1 MKKILGLDLG
11 TNSIGWAL
19 IEVDENNIPMRII
32 AMGSRI
38 IPLDADARDQFQ
50 KGQAISKNKD
60 RTTARTQRK
69 GYDRKQLKKSDDFKY
84 SLKKIL
90 EKLDIFPTEELLKLP
105 SLDLWKLRSNAV
117 SDTEDITPQQLGRIL
132 YMLNQK
138 RGYKSARSEANA
150 DKKDTDYVAE
160 VKGRYAKLKD
170 KVQTLGQYFYEKLSY
185 ANQNNTYFRIK
196 EKVYPREA
204 YVEEFDAIINT
215 QKSKHSFLT
224 DEVIYSIRNE
234 IIYYQRKLKSQKGLV
249 SICEFEGFETT
260 YFDKK
265 IQNDKTIFTGPKV
278 APRTS
283 PLFQLCKIW
292 EVVNNISLKTKNPE
306 GSKYKWGDRIPT
318 IEEKQIIADCLLKND
333 SLSFAELLKILE
345 LKKEQVYA
353 NKQILKGIQGNTTY
367 SAIHKIIGDSEHL
380 KFNNQTIPSKHIAI
394 LIDKKTGEILDERD
408 SLELN
413 PALEQ
418 EPFYQLWHTI
428 YSLKELDECKNA
440 LIKRFNFKEEIAE
453 KLSKIDFNKQA
464 FGNKSNKAMRKMLPY
479 LMLGYN
485 QSEAESFAGYNRRLN
500 KEEKSKIVSD
510 EPLQLLA
517 KNSLRQP
524 VVEKILNQMIH
535 VVNAI
540 IEKYGKPAEIRVEL
554 ARELKQSKDER
565 EDTDK
570 QNGFNKKLNE
580 LVVTKLTE
588 LGLPTTK
595 RYIQKYKFIFPAKDK
610 NWKEA
615 QVANQC
621 IYCGETF
628 NLTEALSAD
637 SFDVDHIVPKA
648 LLFDDSQTNKVLVHR
663 SCNATKTN
671 NTAYDYIAKKGSQA
685 LNDYVTRVDDWFK
698 RGIISYGKMQRL
710 KVSFEEYQERKKI
723 GKETESDKRIWEN
736 FIDRQLRETAYIA
749 RKAKEILGKVCHNVT
764 STEGNV
770 TAKLRQLW
778 GWDDVLMN
786 LQLPKYKELE
796 EKTEQQFIQVKEWT
810 SDHGN
815 RKHQK
820 EEITNWTKRDDHRHH
835 AIDALVIACTQQGF
849 IQRINTLSSSETKDE
864 MQKEI
869 DNAKKKYGKN
879 YDETILSEKNE
890 IVKGQKEKNNQLNSY
905 LISQRPENFTT
916 KYIENEADKILVSF
930 KAGKKVATISKLKAV
945 GKNEATGVIVPRGA
959 LHEQFVYGK
968 IKTVAKDF
976 KTGKLIK
983 YPIKYLFENSDL
995 IAEPIIK
1002 TKVEQRLNDF
1012 ERDIKKAIESLK
1024 KDPIYLDLDKT
1035 ILLTSSH
1042 CYKDEFVI
1050 KYKITDLKK
1059 DDVKYIIDER
1069 VKHIVQERLDAHNGK
1084 EKEAFKD
1091 TLWFNENKKIP
1102 ILSVRCFTGLSAVE
1116 AIKKDESGKDIG
1128 FAKTGNNHHVAIY
1141 RDNNEKYIQHLCTF
1155 WHAVERKKLKIPYII
1170 ENTNILWDDLIDK
1183 ELPQSFLEKL
1193 PANNL
1198 ELKLSMQ
1205 QNEMFVLGLSQEEF
1219 DEAIQ
1224 QNDKALLSKN
1234 MYLVWSL
1241 SNSDYWFRHHLETK
1255 NSELK
1260 NITGANE
1267 SNRYFRFKS
1276 IGAFISKNPIKIRLN
1291 HLGEITKIGENGT
1304 KQIKYQMP
1312 KNDLSLK
1319 EPVASYNSKNNIKIF
1334 NSFEEAKL
1342 DEINFIIEQSTTERI
1357 KHTVGLILR
1366 AYGVTNESLR
1376 TRRRENIIRIIK
1388 GA

>member
-11 TNSIGWAL
+11 TNSIGWAI
-19 IEVDENNIPMRII
+19 IEVDELSIPFQII
-32 AMGSRI
+32 GMGSRI

-90 EKLDIFPTEELLKLP
+90 EKLNIFPSDELLKLP
-105 SLDLWKLRSNAV
+105 SLDLWKLRSDAV
-117 SDTEDITPQQLGRIL
+117 SNNKEISPEQLGRIL

-160 VKGRYAKLKD
+160 VKGRHQLLKEQN
-170 KVQTLGQYFYEKLSY
+170 QTLGQHFYSELSY
-185 ANQNNTYFRIK
+185 ADQNNTYFRVK

-204 YVEEFDAIINT
+204 YIEEFDAIIDA
-215 QKSKHSFLT
+215 QKLKHQFLT
-224 DEVIYSIRNE
+224 DEIIHTLRNE
-234 IIYYQRKLKSQKGLV
+234 IIYYQRKLKSQKDLV
-249 SICEFEGFETT
+249 NICEFEGFETT

-265 IQNDKTIFTGPKV
+265 TQQDKTIFTGPKV

-292 EVVNNISLKTKNPE
+292 EVVNNISIKTKNPE

-318 IEEKQIIADCLLKND
+318 IEEKQIIVNHLSVNE

-367 SAIHKIIGDSEHL
+367 SAIHKIIGNSEHL
-380 KFNNQTIPSKHIAI
+380 KFDTQTIPSKHTAV
-394 LIDKKTGEILDERD
+394 LVDKKTGEILDERD
-408 SLELN
+408 SVELN
-413 PALEQ
+413 SAIEQ
-418 EPFYQLWHTI
+418 ESFYQLWHTI
-428 YSLKELDECKNA
+428 YSIKELDECKNA
-440 LIKRFNFKEEIAE
+440 LMKRFNFEEEIAE

-485 QSEAESFAGYNRRLN
+485 QSDAESFAGYNRRLT
-500 KEEKSKIVSD
+500 KEEKSKNVSD
-510 EPLQLLA
+510 EPLKLLV

-524 VVEKILNQMIH
+524 VVEKILNQMIN

-540 IEKYGKPAEIRVEL
+540 IEKYGKPEEIRVEL

-565 EDTDK
+565 EDADK
-570 QNGFNKKLNE
+570 QNGFNKKLSD
-580 LVVTKLTE
+580 LVVSKLTE

-628 NLTEALSAD
+628 NLTAALSGD
-637 SFDVDHIVPKA
+637 NFDVDHIVPKA

-663 SCNATKTN
+663 SCNSTKTN
-671 NTAYDYIAKKGSQA
+671 NTAYDYISKKGSEA
-685 LNDYVTRVDDWFK
+685 LNNYVTRVDEWFK

-710 KVSFEEYQERKKI
+710 KVSFEEYQQRKKI
-723 GKETESDKRIWEN
+723 GKETEADKRIWEN
-736 FIDRQLRETAYIA
+736 FIDRQLRETAYIS
-749 RKAKEILGKVCHNVT
+749 RKAKEILEKVCHNVT
-764 STEGNV
+764 STEGNI

-778 GWDDVLMN
+778 GWNDVLMN
-786 LQLPKYKELE
+786 LQFERFKYSNQTKPE
-796 EKTEQQFIQVKEWT
+796 TWT

-815 RKHQK
+815 RKHTK
-820 EEITNWTKRDDHRHH
+820 EIIDKEIWTKRDDHRHH
-835 AIDALVIACTQQGF
+835 AIDALIIACTQQGF

-864 MQKEI
+864 MLREI
-869 DNAKKKYGKN
+869 EFAKKKYGDN
-879 YDETILSEKNE
+879 YDERILNEKNE
-890 IVKGQKEKNNQLNSY
+890 IVKGQKEKNNQLDSY
-905 LISQRPENFTT
+905 LISRRPENFTT
-916 KYIENEADKILVSF
+916 KYIEQEADKILVSF
-930 KAGKKVATISKLKAV
+930 KAGKKVATISKFKAV
-945 GKNEATGVIVPRGA
+945 GKNEAKGVIVPRGA

-968 IKTVAKDF
+968 IKTIAKDF
-976 KTGKLIK
+976 KTGLLIK
-983 YPIKYLFENSDL
+983 YPIKYLFENSSL

-1002 TKVEQRLNDF
+1002 NKVQERLNYF
-1012 ERDIKKAIESLK
+1012 GFDIKKSIESLK
-1024 KDPIYLDLDKT
+1024 KVPIYLDLAKT
-1035 ILLTSSH
+1035 ILLISSY

-1050 KYKITDLKK
+1050 KYKIADLKK
-1059 DDVKYIIDER
+1059 DDVKYIIDEKI
-1069 VKHIVQERLDAHNGK
+1069 KHLVQTRLDAHNGK

-1091 TLWFNENKKIP
+1091 VLWFNEDKKIP
-1102 ILSVRCFTGLSAVE
+1102 ILTVRCFTGLSAVE
-1116 AIKKDESGKDIG
+1116 AIKKDDNGKEIG
-1128 FAKTGNNHHVAIY
+1128 FAKTGNNHHITIY
-1141 RDNNEKYIQHLCTF
+1141 KNNEGKQIQHLCTF
-1155 WHAVERKKLKIPYII
+1155 WHAVERKKFKVPYII
-1170 ENTNILWDDLIDK
+1170 KNTKSLWNDLMNK
-1183 ELPQSFLEKL
+1183 ELPQSFLDKL
-1193 PANNL
+1193 PADNL
-1198 ELKLSMQ
+1198 ELEFSLQ
-1205 QNEMFVLGLSQEEF
+1205 QNEMFVLGLSKEDFE
-1219 DEAIQ
+1219 EAII
-1224 QNDKALLSKN
+1224 QNNKALLSKN
-1234 MYLVWSL
+1234 LYLVWSL

-1260 NITGANE
+1260 NVIGANE

-1276 IGAFISKNPIKIRLN
+1276 IGAFLSKNPIKVRLN
-1291 HLGEITKIGENGT
+1291 HLGEITKIGE
-1304 KQIKYQMP
+1304 Y
-1312 KNDLSLK
+1312 
-1319 EPVASYNSKNNIKIF
+1319 
-1334 NSFEEAKL
+1334 
-1342 DEINFIIEQSTTERI
+1342 
-1357 KHTVGLILR
+1357 
-1366 AYGVTNESLR
+1366 
-1376 TRRRENIIRIIK
+1376 
-1388 GA
+1388 

>member
-11 TNSIGWAL
+11 TNSIGWAI
-19 IEVDENNIPMRII
+19 IEVDELNMPFQII

-90 EKLDIFPTEELLKLP
+90 QKLNIFPTDELLKLP

-117 SDTEDITPQQLGRIL
+117 SNNEEISPEQLGRIL

-150 DKKDTDYVAE
+150 DKRDTDYVAE
-160 VKGRYAKLKD
+160 VKGRYKLFK
-170 KVQTLGQYFYEKLSY
+170 KQNQTLGQYFYDELSS
-185 ANQNNTYFRIK
+185 AEQNNTYFRVK

-204 YVEEFDAIINT
+204 YIEEFDAIINA
-215 QKSKHSFLT
+215 QKSKHPFLT
-224 DEVIYSIRNE
+224 DEVIHSLRNE

-260 YFDKK
+260 YFNKK
-265 IQNDKTIFTGPKV
+265 TQQDKTIFTGPKV

-292 EVVNNISLKTKNPE
+292 EVVNNISIKTKNPE

-318 IEEKQIIADCLLKND
+318 IEEKQTIINYLSENEN
-333 SLSFAELLKILE
+333 LSFTELLKILD

-353 NKQILKGIQGNTTY
+353 NKQILKGIQGNITY
-367 SAIHKIIGDSEHL
+367 SAIHKILGNSEYL
-380 KFNNQTIPSKHIAI
+380 KFDTQTIPSKHFAV
-394 LIDKKTGEILDERD
+394 LTDKKTGEILDERD

-413 PALEQ
+413 SALEQ

-428 YSLKELDECKNA
+428 YSIKELDECKNA
-440 LIKRFNFKEEIAE
+440 LMKRFNFEEEIAE

-485 QSEAESFAGYNRRLN
+485 QADAESFAGYNRRLT
-500 KEEKSKIVSD
+500 KEEKSKNVSD
-510 EPLQLLA
+510 EPLQLLI

-524 VVEKILNQMIH
+524 VVEKILNQMIN

-540 IEKYGKPAEIRVEL
+540 IEKYGKPEEIRIEL

-565 EDTDK
+565 EDADK

-628 NLTEALSAD
+628 NLTEALNGD
-637 SFDVDHIVPKA
+637 NFDVDHIVPKA

-663 SCNATKTN
+663 SCNSTKTN
-671 NTAYDYIAKKGSQA
+671 NTAYDYISKKGSEA
-685 LNDYVTRVDDWFK
+685 LNNYVTRVDEWFK

-710 KVSFEEYQERKKI
+710 KVSFEEYQERKKV
-723 GKETESDKRIWEN
+723 GRETEADKRIWEN

-749 RKAKEILGKVCHNVT
+749 RKAKEILGKVCYNVT

-770 TAKLRQLW
+770 TAKLRGLW

-786 LQLPKYKELE
+786 LQLPKYKEIGQTQL
-796 EKTEQQFIQVKEWT
+796 KEWT

-820 EEITNWTKRDDHRHH
+820 EEIANWTKRDDHRHH

-864 MQKEI
+864 MQREI
-869 DNAKKKYGKN
+869 DFAKRKYGNN
-879 YDETILSEKNE
+879 YDEKILNENNE

-905 LISQRPENFTT
+905 LISKRPENFTT
-916 KYIENEADKILVSF
+916 KYIEKEADKILVSF
-930 KAGKKVATISKLKAV
+930 KAGKKVATISKFKAV
-945 GKNEATGVIVPRGA
+945 GKNETTGLIVPRGA

-968 IKTVAKDF
+968 IKTIAKDF
-976 KTGKLIK
+976 KTDTLIK
-983 YPIKYLFENSDL
+983 YPIKYLFENPSL

-1002 TKVEQRLNDF
+1002 TKVEERLNDF
-1012 ERDIKKAIESLK
+1012 ERDIKKSIESLK
-1024 KDPIYLDLDKT
+1024 KTPIYIDLANT
-1035 ILLTSSH
+1035 ILLNSSH

-1059 DDVKYIIDER
+1059 DDIKYIIDEK
-1069 VKHIVQERLDAHNGK
+1069 VKHLVQARLDAHNGK

-1102 ILSVRCFTGLSAVE
+1102 ILTVRCFTGLSAVE
-1116 AIKKDESGKDIG
+1116 AIKKDENGKEIG
-1128 FAKTGNNHHVAIY
+1128 FAKTGNNHHIALY
-1141 RDNNEKYIQHLCTF
+1141 KDNTGKHIQHLCTF
-1155 WHAVERKKLKIPYII
+1155 WHAVERKKFKIPYII
-1170 ENTNILWDDLIDK
+1170 NNTNNLWNELIKK
-1183 ELPQSFLEKL
+1183 ELPQSFLDKL
-1193 PANNL
+1193 PTDNL
-1198 ELKLSMQ
+1198 ELQLSMQ
-1205 QNEMFVLGLSQEEF
+1205 QNEMFVLGLSKEEF
-1219 DEAIQ
+1219 DEAIL
-1224 QNDKALLSKN
+1224 QNNKTLLSKN
-1234 MYLVWSL
+1234 LYLVWSL

-1260 NITGANE
+1260 NVIGANE

-1276 IGAFISKNPIKIRLN
+1276 IGAFLSKNPIKVRLN
-1291 HLGEITKIGENGT
+1291 HLGEITKIGEGGNKDG
-1304 KQIKYQMP
+1304 
-1312 KNDLSLK
+1312 N
-1319 EPVASYNSKNNIKIF
+1319 
-1334 NSFEEAKL
+1334 
-1342 DEINFIIEQSTTERI
+1342 
-1357 KHTVGLILR
+1357 
-1366 AYGVTNESLR
+1366 
-1376 TRRRENIIRIIK
+1376 
-1388 GA
+1388 